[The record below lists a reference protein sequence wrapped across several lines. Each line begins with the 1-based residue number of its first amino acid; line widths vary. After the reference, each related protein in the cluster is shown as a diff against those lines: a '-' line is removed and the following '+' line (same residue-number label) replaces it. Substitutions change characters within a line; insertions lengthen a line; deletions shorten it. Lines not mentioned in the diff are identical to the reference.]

1 MPPLSAHLPSLAGL
15 VKFVAGTIAIS
26 LTAGGA
32 ALYLGQ
38 CRLIYPANMPTG
50 SRTTVPRP
58 DEFAMAPFDDVE
70 LVTPD
75 GVKVRAFVI
84 PYARDGVKPSEKPTV
99 LLLHANAGNVG
110 HRLPIAKVFWER
122 MRCNVVALSY
132 RGYGHSEGSPSERGI
147 KLDAQTALD
156 YILSHPDLDK
166 TQIFLYGQSIGGAVA
181 IFLASQNVQRVK
193 GLIIEN
199 TFLSLPKLVPHIL
212 PFLSPFVPF
221 LLHQIWPSEQYIQT
235 LPDDFP
241 VLFLA
246 GSRDELVEPGQM
258 KGLWELCR
266 SRAKRWIEFQ
276 YGTHNDTCIQPQ
288 YFHYIASFIGEHTSL
303 PAAPPPRP
311 SVSTS
316 APPAPPSPVEAP
328 TAATSASAADEPV
341 EPVEPEPEREPSS
354 PAVSTTSS
362 SGSSFE
368 LVDRSVASLPAA
380 DKGAGAGDDDK
391 ARRSERPG
399 GMSAGSMGP
408 RQELEEAMR
417 EGEELVK
424 EKL

>member
-1 MPPLSAHLPSLAGL
+1 MSPLSAHLPSLAGL
-15 VKFVAGTIAIS
+15 VKFLAGTLAAS
-26 LTAGGA
+26 LTAGGL

-38 CRLIYPANMPTG
+38 CRLIYPANMPSG
-50 SRTTVPRP
+50 SRTIVPRP
-58 DEFAMAPFDDVE
+58 DEFAMGPFDDVE
-70 LVTPD
+70 LITPD

-84 PYARDGVKPSEKPTV
+84 PYARDGVKPSERPTV

-212 PFLSPFVPF
+212 PFLRPFVPF
-221 LLHQIWPSEQYIQT
+221 LLHQIWPSEQYIKT

-266 SRAKRWIEFQ
+266 SRSKRWIEFQ
-276 YGTHNDTCIQPQ
+276 YGTHNDTCVQPQ
-288 YFHYIASFIGEHTSL
+288 YFHYIASFIGEHASL
-303 PAAPPPRP
+303 PAPPPRP

-316 APPAPPSPVEAP
+316 SPPARSSPLDTP
-328 TAATSASAADEPV
+328 TAASPTAAEPI
-341 EPVEPEPEREPSS
+341 EPEASS

-368 LVDRSVASLPAA
+368 LVDRSVSSLTAL
-380 DKGAGAGDDDK
+380 GAGDAAASESEK
-391 ARRSERPG
+391 GKERRIEGEKLGRLG
-399 GMSAGSMGP
+399 GVSAGSMGP

-417 EGEELVK
+417 EGEEFVK